1 MQETCGPFLLK
12 ISKAGRL
19 GDNRRMK
26 WIVGIAVVIILV
38 LSLVADY
45 KWRQW
50 MAARKDDRDAD
61 PRR

>member
-1 MQETCGPFLLK
+1 MLELK
-12 ISKAGRL
+12 ISEAGRL

-50 MAARKDDRDAD
+50 MAARKDDRDVD